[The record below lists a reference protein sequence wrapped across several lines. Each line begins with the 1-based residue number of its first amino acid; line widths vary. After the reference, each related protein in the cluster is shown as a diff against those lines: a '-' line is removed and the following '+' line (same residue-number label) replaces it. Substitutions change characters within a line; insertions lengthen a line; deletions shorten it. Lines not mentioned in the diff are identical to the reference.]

1 MNVED
6 YIITKNT
13 TVLDAMRKIDSG
25 TRGIVFVCGE
35 NNVLSGVIS
44 DGDIR
49 RFLISHGDIH
59 ASINDIANHNPVFSY
74 EATKGIYKKIMKQH
88 GITALPVLDSQDA
101 VVHIE
106 FLNEFPVAN
115 KPVSLDVPV
124 IIMAGGKGSRLRPYT
139 QIMPKPLI
147 PIGDKTILEHI
158 MDRFE
163 AYGCKH
169 FDIIINFKK
178 NLIKSYFFDN
188 EKKYD
193 IDFIEETDFLGT
205 AGGLKLICGKY
216 HSTFFMTNCD
226 ILVKSDYESIL
237 HKHKNE
243 GNIITLVC
251 AKKKL
256 VIPYGVVT
264 TGTENHVVSFKEKPE
279 YDFLTNTGL
288 YVMEPKILERI
299 PDNTFIHITD
309 IIKQCIAQ
317 GEKVGFFNIDE
328 DNWMDMGQ
336 LGELEK
342 MKSKMGLI

>member
-1 MNVED
+1 MSVED
-6 YIITKNT
+6 YIITENT
-13 TVLDAMRKIDSG
+13 NVLNAMKKIDSG
-25 TRGIVFVCGE
+25 TRGIVFVCNE
-35 NNVLSGVIS
+35 NNVLSGVIT

-49 RFLISHGDIH
+49 RYLISHGDIY
-59 ASINDIANHNPVFSY
+59 ASVAGIANHNPIFTY
-74 EATKGIYKKIMKQH
+74 KATKGIYRKLMKQYCV
-88 GITALPVLDSQDA
+88 TALPVLDCQNILID
-101 VVHIE
+101 IE
-106 FLNEFPVAN
+106 FLNEL
-115 KPVSLDVPV
+115 PVSSKTASLNIPV
-124 IIMAGGKGSRLRPYT
+124 VIMAGGKGSRLRPYT

-163 AYGCKH
+163 VYGCIH
-169 FDIIINFKK
+169 FDIIVNFKK

-205 AGGLKLICGKY
+205 AGGLKLIRGKY
-216 HSTFFMTNCD
+216 QSTFFMTNCD
-226 ILVKSDYESIL
+226 IIVESDYERIL
-237 HKHKNE
+237 QKHKNE

-251 AKKKL
+251 AKKRM

-317 GEKVGFFNIDE
+317 SEKVGFFNIDE
-328 DNWMDMGQ
+328 DDWMDMGQ
-336 LGELEK
+336 MEELEK
-342 MKSKMGLI
+342 MKSKMGFL